1 MEWKT
6 FTSQPN
12 MIHLFPKFTCC
23 VKPCNFQPSQQND
36 FSLKISRRNL
46 GLILSS
52 GELIFRTKNAN
63 AFEFGLVAPDQT
75 IEEAQNVVR
84 VHAQDLLQ
92 VRDLLE
98 SESWKIAQKELRR
111 SSKLLKKDIYTI
123 IQSKPGSE
131 RPLLR
136 KLYSTLFNNV
146 TRLDYAARD
155 KDGPEVRQR
164 YENIVAAVNDILSR
178 I

>member
-1 MEWKT
+1 MELKT

-12 MIHLFPKFTCC
+12 MTHLFPKFICC
-23 VKPCNFQPSQQND
+23 VKPCNFQPTQQND
-36 FSLKISRRNL
+36 FSLKISRRNF
-46 GLILSS
+46 GLIFS
-52 GELIFRTKNAN
+52 GEFIFRTKNAN

-75 IEEAQNVVR
+75 IEEAQNIVR

-92 VRDLLE
+92 VKDLLD

-111 SSKLLKKDIYTI
+111 SSALLKKDIYTI
-123 IQSKPGSE
+123 IQSKPGIE
-131 RPLLR
+131 RPQLR

-155 KDGPEVRQR
+155 KDVAEVWQR
-164 YENIVAAVNDILSR
+164 YENIVVAVNEILSR